1 MINSLAR
8 LKAIRRHRML
18 LALPVAAAA
27 AVVVL
32 AACGTSGSSSGGSSG
47 GPYSS
52 AASSTPAAGAPAGA
66 VALTL
71 RHTSLGTILTN
82 GQGFTLYA
90 FEADKGTMSAC
101 SGACAAAWP
110 AGPHQ
115 RRPRHG
121 YRRRRQAPGR
131 GDHTGRRPAAAHLRW
146 PPTVQ
151 VQRGRHPGQ
160 HQRAGLGSVRRPMGH
175 AHRYRHRGDRWLA
188 PNPGAPPPVVSTPIT
203 PEPAPPTAE
212 VTPAEIA
219 VALPI
224 RSAPEPHVRPST
236 RSIIG

>member
-66 VALTL
+66 AALTL

-110 AGPHQ
+110 P
-115 RRPRHG
+115 
-121 YRRRRQAPGR
+121 APISV
-131 GDHTGRRPAAAHLRW
+131 AHL
-146 PPTVQ
+146 TVTGGAAKSL
-151 VQRGRHPGQ
+151 VGEITRADGQRQLTYAGHPLYRFSGDGTPGSTNGQ
-160 HQRAGLGSVRRPMGH
+160 GSE
-175 AHRYRHRGDRWLA
+175 AF
-188 PNPGAPPPVVSTPIT
+188 GAPWDTL
-203 PEPAPPTAE
+203 TATGTE
-212 VTPAEIA
+212 VT
-219 VALPI
+219 
-224 RSAPEPHVRPST
+224 
-236 RSIIG
+236 GG

>member
-27 AVVVL
+27 AVVL
-32 AACGTSGSSSGGSSG
+32 ARCGTSGSSSGGGG
-47 GPYSS
+47 GPYGS

-66 VALTL
+66 AALTL

-110 AGPHQ
+110 P
-115 RRPRHG
+115 
-121 YRRRRQAPGR
+121 AP
-131 GDHTGRRPAAAHLRW
+131 TSVAHL
-146 PPTVQ
+146 TVTGGAAKSL
-151 VQRGRHPGQ
+151 VGEITRADGQRQLTYAGHPLYRFSGDGSPGSTNGQ
-160 HQRAGLGSVRRPMGH
+160 GSE
-175 AHRYRHRGDRWLA
+175 AF
-188 PNPGAPPPVVSTPIT
+188 GAQWDTL
-203 PEPAPPTAE
+203 TATGTE
-212 VTPAEIA
+212 VT
-219 VALPI
+219 
-224 RSAPEPHVRPST
+224 
-236 RSIIG
+236 GG

>member
-1 MINSLAR
+1 VINSLAR

-66 VALTL
+66 AALTL
-71 RHTSLGTILTN
+71 RHTSLGTILTD

-90 FEADKGTMSAC
+90 FEADMGTMSAC

-110 AGPHQ
+110 PATTSVAHVTVTGGAAKSLAGETTRADGQ
-115 RRPRHG
+115 RQLTYAGHPL
-121 YRRRRQAPGR
+121 YRFSGDGTPGS
-131 GDHTGRRPAAAHLRW
+131 TS
-146 PPTVQ
+146 
-151 VQRGRHPGQ
+151 GQ
-160 HQRAGLGSVRRPMGH
+160 GSE
-175 AHRYRHRGDRWLA
+175 AF
-188 PNPGAPPPVVSTPIT
+188 GAPWDVLSATGT
-203 PEPAPPTAE
+203 E
-212 VTPAEIA
+212 VT
-219 VALPI
+219 
-224 RSAPEPHVRPST
+224 
-236 RSIIG
+236 GG